1 MEPTYAGQRRS
12 TIGKSYEHAS
22 SEVVGLNCKENAPA
36 SGGWSHGNG
45 QLSSARFVFI
55 FILYFEGMDRLDTP
69 NLDTHRHASTRRLSF
84 ARYVDTLT
92 L

>member
-36 SGGWSHGNG
+36 SGGWSHGIVMVSCR
-45 QLSSARFVFI
+45 QLDLFSFSFCI
-55 FILYFEGMDRLDTP
+55 FEGMDRLDTP
-69 NLDTHRHASTRRLSF
+69 SLDTH
-84 ARYVDTLT
+84 
-92 L
+92 